1 MFVNIRRQAARLGRI
16 SLLTRFGVISLVL
29 LIALG
34 LILADRLQRTQRE
47 RTLSDAVRSAEIAA
61 NVGIKPLLSPDD
73 LLSDFVPLSE
83 ERRGQLDDK
92 LGASSSSNGIVR
104 LKIWNRQHW
113 IVYSDNPRLVGRWFA
128 GDEFI
133 ESAFGGTTTSQ
144 ITDLSAREELEER
157 EFGELLAVY
166 VPLRAND
173 AGSFTSNSDGDVIGA
188 FEVYLPY
195 RPIAAAIA
203 RDTRNLYVTL
213 AVGLAVL
220 YLALFRLV
228 AGASRRLR
236 RQAEENAHQATHDA
250 LTDLP
255 NRRALD
261 DVIRRQLDE
270 LCPDERLLMALIDLD
285 RFKEINDTLGHAMGD
300 RVLFIVGERLASTFG
315 RHATVARLGGDEFAI
330 VTIAGADGSDV
341 TALALAIEAALEPQ
355 MEVDGIEVSVR
366 ASIGLA
372 MAPDDAGDSV
382 LLLQHADVAM
392 YVAKRT
398 HSRHRRYHP
407 ALDSH
412 SPERLYLAADVRRAI
427 DAGEFYLAF
436 QPKVSFADRSVHGV
450 EALVRWRHPERG
462 VIFPGDF
469 LPIIEHTD
477 LINPLTRHLL
487 DLAMEQWRI
496 WQDRGWDIPIAV
508 NLAARTVLD
517 PDLYEHLEDVLR
529 RYDAPASALEL
540 ELTESAVLSDPAE
553 ANLVLERLSDRGFP
567 LAVDDFG
574 TGYASLAYLMALP
587 IDIVKIDM
595 SFARHVLTDPQ
606 AAAVVRFTVS
616 LARQL
621 ELLVVA
627 EGVEDA
633 ATFDELARLGC
644 DLAQGYHIAK
654 PVTGHELTGWLA
666 SGEYPVR
673 STAREVA
680 R

>member
-133 ESAFGGTTTSQ
+133 ESAFDGTTTSQ

-173 AGSFTSNSDGDVIGA
+173 TGSFTSNSDGDVIGA

-300 RVLFIVGERLASTFG
+300 RVLFIVGERLAATFG

-398 HSRHRRYHP
+398 HSRHRRYHR

-412 SPERLYLAADVRRAI
+412 SPERLFLAADVRRAI

-595 SFARHVLTDPQ
+595 SFARYVLTDPQ

-654 PVTGHELTGWLA
+654 PVTGHELTSWLA